1 MNKLNS
7 SDLEGLFAKIKDVMV
22 ENKENLFKLDSAI
35 GDGDLGV
42 TMSSG
47 FSKVYEMISVLEEKD
62 TGDIGR
68 VFIKVGMTLA
78 EAVPSTLGTLM
89 ATGFMRAGKAVKG
102 KTEVNLP
109 DSVLMA
115 SAFVEGIMERGKTE
129 PREKTIIDS
138 LYPALQALKLAS
150 EDGIDLKE
158 GLKKAYEAAK
168 DGAEATKEML
178 PKHGRAVWYGEKS
191 IGKKDPG
198 AVAGM
203 LLIKAFYEYLESKN

>member
-7 SDLEGLFAKIKDVMV
+7 SDLEGLFAKIKDIMV

-35 GDGDLGV
+35 GDGDLGI
-42 TMSSG
+42 TMSNG
-47 FSKVYEMISVLEEKD
+47 FSKVYEMILVPKEE
-62 TGDIGR
+62 DIGR

-78 EAVPSTLGTLM
+78 DTVPSTLGTLM
-89 ATGFMRAGKAVKG
+89 ATGFMRAGKIIKG
-102 KTEVNLP
+102 KTEVDLF

-115 SAFVEGIMERGKTE
+115 SAFVEGIRERGKAK
-129 PREKTIIDS
+129 PGEKTIIDS
-138 LYPALQALKLAS
+138 LYPAFQALKLAS
-150 EDGIDLKE
+150 KEGRDLKDGFKE
-158 GLKKAYEAAK
+158 AYKAAK
-168 DGAEATKEML
+168 DGVEATKEML
-178 PKHGRAVWYGEKS
+178 PKHGRVVWYGEKS

>member
-1 MNKLNS
+1 MNKLDS
-7 SDLEGLFAKIKDVMV
+7 SDLEGLFAKVRDIMV

-35 GDGDLGV
+35 GDGDLGI

-47 FSKVYEMISVLEEKD
+47 FSKVYEMVSVLEEKD

-68 VFIKVGMTLA
+68 VLIKVGMTLA
-78 EAVPSTLGTLM
+78 ETVPSTLGTLM

-102 KTEVNLP
+102 KNEVNLS

-115 SAFVEGIMERGKTE
+115 YAFVEGIMERGKTK
-129 PREKTIIDS
+129 PKEKTIIDS
-138 LYPALQALKLAS
+138 LYPAFQALKLAS

-158 GLKKAYEAAK
+158 GFKKAYEAAK

-198 AVAGM
+198 AFAGM

>member
-7 SDLEGLFAKIKDVMV
+7 SDLEGLFAKVRDIMV

-35 GDGDLGV
+35 GDGDLGI

-47 FSKVYEMISVLEEKD
+47 FSKVYEMVSVLEEKD

>member
-138 LYPALQALKLAS
+138 LYPAFQALKLAS

>member
-7 SDLEGLFAKIKDVMV
+7 SDLEGLFAKIKDIMV

-35 GDGDLGV
+35 GDGDLGI
-42 TMSSG
+42 TMSTG
-47 FSKVYEMISVLEEKD
+47 FSKVYEIISVFEEKD

-68 VFIKVGMTLA
+68 AFIKVGMTLA
-78 EAVPSTLGTLM
+78 ETVPSTLGTLM
-89 ATGFMRAGKAVKG
+89 ATGFMRAGKIVKG
-102 KTEVNLP
+102 KTEVDLS

-129 PREKTIIDS
+129 PKEKTIIDS
-138 LYPALQALKLAS
+138 LYPAFQALKLAS
-150 EDGIDLKE
+150 EDGRGLKE
-158 GLKKAYEAAK
+158 GFKEAYEAAK

>member
-102 KTEVNLP
+102 KTEVNLS
-109 DSVLMA
+109 DSVLIA
-115 SAFVEGIMERGKTE
+115 YAFVEGIMERGKTE

>member
-1 MNKLNS
+1 MNKLNY
-7 SDLEGLFAKIKDVMV
+7 SDLEGLFAKIKDIMV

-35 GDGDLGV
+35 GDGDLGI
-42 TMSSG
+42 TMSNG
-47 FSKVYEMISVLEEKD
+47 FSKVYEIISASEEK
-62 TGDIGR
+62 DIGR

-78 EAVPSTLGTLM
+78 ETVPSTLGTLM

-102 KTEVNLP
+102 KTEVDLS
-109 DSVLMA
+109 DSALMA
-115 SAFVEGIMERGKTE
+115 SAFVEGIMKRGKAK
-129 PREKTIIDS
+129 PKEKTIIDS
-138 LYPALQALKLAS
+138 LYSAFQALKLAS
-150 EDGIDLKE
+150 EEGRNLKDGFKE
-158 GLKKAYEAAK
+158 AYKAAK

-191 IGKKDPG
+191 IGKKDSG

>member
-7 SDLEGLFAKIKDVMV
+7 SDLEGLFAKIKDIMV

-35 GDGDLGV
+35 GDGDLGI
-42 TMSSG
+42 TMSTG
-47 FSKVYEMISVLEEKD
+47 FSKVYEIISASEEED
-62 TGDIGR
+62 IGDIGR

-78 EAVPSTLGTLM
+78 ETVPSTLGTLM

-102 KTEVNLP
+102 KTEVDLS

-129 PREKTIIDS
+129 PKEKTIIDS
-138 LYPALQALKLAS
+138 LYPAFQALKLAS

-158 GLKKAYEAAK
+158 GFKKAYEAAK

>member
-35 GDGDLGV
+35 GDGDLGI

-47 FSKVYEMISVLEEKD
+47 FSKVYEMVSVLEEKD

-78 EAVPSTLGTLM
+78 EVVPSTLGTLL

-138 LYPALQALKLAS
+138 LYPAFQALKLAS